1 MVARPM
7 KMKID
12 EQEAEAIVWSPAD
25 SVWRTIC
32 SRCCGPLPKV
42 PLILKRE
49 DGRTAQLCDPCAN
62 RCVMLA
68 FDDDRLA
75 G

>member
-1 MVARPM
+1 MVDRPM

-12 EQEAEAIVWSPAD
+12 AEEAAAIVWSPAN

-32 SRCCGPLPKV
+32 SRCCGALPEV
-42 PLILKRE
+42 PLILMRE

-62 RCVMLA
+62 RMLVLA
-68 FDDDRLA
+68 FDDDRRA